1 MKRTAGAVLLAAA
14 AVMAILLLFL
24 LSAALPPSAA
34 ESRRPYYPVVPFET
48 HLITLRAPPNAGAM
62 DEDAHRRWHESFL
75 PSTVVADYYGDEPRL
90 LDSYYRYV
98 RYGIYAFAARLNSIE
113 VEYVAKKPGVLGSR
127 RCYPTEP
134 TLDCLMTCEAGVID
148 FDCGAL
154 PLLVS
159 EPGAP
164 AASQIDL
171 IARRH
176 VS

>member
-34 ESRRPYYPVVPFET
+34 ESRRPYYPLVPFET

-75 PSTVVADYYGDEPRL
+75 PAPWSLTTTATSHA
-90 LDSYYRYV
+90 SYYRYV
-98 RYGIYAFAARLNSIE
+98 RYGIYAFAARLNSVE